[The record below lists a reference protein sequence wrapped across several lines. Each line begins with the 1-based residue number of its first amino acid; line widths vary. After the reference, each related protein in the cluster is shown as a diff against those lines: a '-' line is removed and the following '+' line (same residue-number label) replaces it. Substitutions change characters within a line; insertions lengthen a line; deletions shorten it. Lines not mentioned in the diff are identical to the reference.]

1 MSDQTNGNARS
12 AAARAAQR
20 CFAQL
25 KNQTRQKSVW
35 VWQCACWS
43 APSTWSER
51 PPAPTMPRQQR
62 PESAEPAFRLQS
74 THCRRGTRRTRCSRR
89 RGSCSSACSREPV
102 EARGDHVVV
111 EVLVAACCPAVEW
124 REKNRSGGGRVI
136 PRHSGDGG
144 DGGDRP
150 ARQWEGSGRWW
161 SRRFNASESA
171 AGRAHDIARQHQS
184 LSSWS
189 AARSRPWPADRDH
202 GAAAEP
208 RSSAG
213 GGGDRCRAPPALRAA
228 QRWRVG
234 GAEGA
239 RRLGRARATCWTRI
253 VQLRGGAAAALAAAL
268 PLGVGGWG
276 PQRAAVMR
284 PLRAAASAMA
294 PAVAQPQGRS
304 RTSRLN
310 RSGLLVSAAADLDS
324 VLGAARGARGIEE
337 LRCEELGS
345 LGRLFACFAREA

>member
-1 MSDQTNGNARS
+1 MAR
-12 AAARAAQR
+12 
-20 CFAQL
+20 
-25 KNQTRQKSVW
+25 KK
-35 VWQCACWS
+35 
-43 APSTWSER
+43 PER
-51 PPAPTMPRQQR
+51 
-62 PESAEPAFRLQS
+62 
-74 THCRRGTRRTRCSRR
+74 
-89 RGSCSSACSREPV
+89 
-102 EARGDHVVV
+102 
-111 EVLVAACCPAVEW
+111 W
-124 REKNRSGGGRVI
+124 R

-161 SRRFNASESA
+161 SRRFNAGESA

-189 AARSRPWPADRDH
+189 AARSRPWPADHDH

-268 PLGVGGWG
+268 GVGGWG
-276 PQRAAVMR
+276 PQRRRYAAVAR
-284 PLRAAASAMA
+284 GSQRHGACRCAAS
-294 PAVAQPQGRS
+294 GRRS
-304 RTSRLN
+304 RS
-310 RSGLLVSAAADLDS
+310 S
-324 VLGAARGARGIEE
+324 
-337 LRCEELGS
+337 C
-345 LGRLFACFAREA
+345 

>member
-1 MSDQTNGNARS
+1 MAR
-12 AAARAAQR
+12 
-20 CFAQL
+20 
-25 KNQTRQKSVW
+25 KK
-35 VWQCACWS
+35 
-43 APSTWSER
+43 PER
-51 PPAPTMPRQQR
+51 
-62 PESAEPAFRLQS
+62 
-74 THCRRGTRRTRCSRR
+74 
-89 RGSCSSACSREPV
+89 
-102 EARGDHVVV
+102 
-111 EVLVAACCPAVEW
+111 W
-124 REKNRSGGGRVI
+124 R

-161 SRRFNASESA
+161 SRRFNAGESA

-239 RRLGRARATCWTRI
+239 RRLGRARATCSPHRA
-253 VQLRGGAAAALAAAL
+253 VLRGGAAAALAAA
-268 PLGVGGWG
+268 LGVGGWG

-345 LGRLFACFAREA
+345 LGRLFACFAREAYQKVLTRTEPG